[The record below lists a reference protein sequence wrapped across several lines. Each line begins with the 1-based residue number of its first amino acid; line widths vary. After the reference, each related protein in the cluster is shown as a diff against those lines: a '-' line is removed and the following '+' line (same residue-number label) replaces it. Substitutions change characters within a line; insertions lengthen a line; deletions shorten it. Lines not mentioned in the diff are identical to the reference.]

1 VAFYVWRVTNGAFDN
16 AENWSDVTTGAD
28 PAPTPPGPSDNV
40 DFNTAGGTITGNGS
54 VGPFTIEPGAAG
66 AWVFTGQITTPSG
79 SIESTTSFTTGA
91 VLTVTGST
99 DSNGYLPFGMT
110 LNAPVT
116 FDDATLASAAA
127 TLSVGAG
134 YSALAAAGASLTL
147 QDGSS
152 ATVLGA
158 VIGQGASG
166 TLTVTGSST
175 FSTVANASLNTTSG
189 TSGYLTIGQQ
199 STTSNG
205 TTDGNGTLIVTSNGT
220 VNVGSGFIIGL
231 DQGSIGS
238 ATIASG
244 GTISAQGGYTTIGA
258 EGGSF
263 GSLVVS
269 SGGTFSLGAN
279 SIAVGNQAGSVGSLT
294 VSSGGT
300 FTVTEAPQAA
310 NYVLEIGENAT
321 SGVFVNASGTVTVT
335 GSGALLTTN
344 DNPIA
349 VGLGGTGV
357 LNVLSGG
364 TVSAGTTNDAT
375 IAAISLGRAGSATVN
390 IAGPGSLLDLAGY
403 FYAGR
408 AGDATINV
416 TSSGSLVDTSISAG
430 DFAGIGDGGS
440 INGVFSDGGTA
451 SLNINTGGS
460 ASFGADLIAGYNGD
474 SGSISVSGGM
484 LTVASALDLGGGSL
498 ASGGEG
504 YLTVAGGGVVE
515 NTGGA
520 ITSAY
525 QLTAGISAGTT
536 GTILVSGPGSLVNEG
551 PNAARIGDYGDGS
564 LTVTDG
570 GTFDAASPDS
580 NLIPAFLVG
589 QYSGGSG
596 SVLVS
601 GAGSTLTA
609 SGYTDLGEGGTAT
622 VTIEDGAVFTGG
634 QVSSGSTPAENF
646 VIGGGNPTSNTET
659 GSANTPN
666 FGGSGLVEVL
676 SGGTLSSLAG
686 LRVGYRGDSGTLIVS
701 GGSSLAQ
708 AIASIRVG
716 TANNPTNDR
725 TGGNGT
731 VLVEGGATLRSLGPH
746 TSGTASVVIADTA
759 GTTGSITVTG
769 SGSLLDAGGDRIDVG
784 SEGGGTLLVSGGGT
798 VSAGSTYYSDAE
810 AGFSVGTSGGTGSAL
825 VTGSGSLIAVDGA
838 ISIDGSLSATSG
850 GSGVLAVSSGGTVT
864 TTGLTLWAGGSVSV
878 DSASLIQ
885 IGTAAV
891 PVTTTGLVI
900 EAGMSVAA
908 DGGTI
913 TGAVS
918 NEGTLSNAG
927 ALTISGDVTG
937 TGTLALAAGST
948 TAIDGSFTGQTI
960 EFSGSGDTLTLDSLL
975 GASSV
980 TQIQAGDTVDLAGV
994 TDAGFA
1000 DDTLSTPTGS
1010 MSFSGFAPGSVPVF
1024 MSDGMGGE
1032 EVYVA
1037 CYCVGTAILTV
1048 AGERPVET
1056 LCAGDF
1062 VVTQTGR
1069 ARTIRWLGR
1078 RSYAARFVA
1087 RHPNVQPIR
1096 LRAGALGGGLPR
1108 RDLLVSPEHA
1118 MFIDG
1123 ILVPARCLA
1132 NGSSIVQERGLERVD
1147 YVHVELES
1155 HDVILAEGAPSETFL
1170 DDNSRQM
1177 FHNSAEFA
1185 RLYPDAPAPGQFCAP
1200 KVDHG
1205 YELEAI
1211 RRRLAEVAG
1220 VVAVAA

>member
-1 VAFYVWRVTNGAFDN
+1 MAFYVWRVTNGAFDN
-16 AENWSDVTTGAD
+16 AENWNDVTTGAD

-175 FSTVANASLNTTSG
+175 FSTVADATLNTTSAS
-189 TSGYLTIGQQ
+189 SGYLIIGQQ

-205 TTDGNGTLIVTSNGT
+205 TTDGNGTLIVTSSGT

-258 EGGSF
+258 DGGSF

-300 FTVTEAPQAA
+300 FTVTEAPQSV

-474 SGSISVSGGM
+474 SGSISVSGGL

-580 NLIPAFLVG
+580 NVLTAFNVG
-589 QYSGGSG
+589 ANAGASGTVTLSGSG
-596 SVLVS
+596 STINVS
-601 GAGSTLTA
+601 GYAIF
-609 SGYTDLGEGGTAT
+609 GEGGNAT

-634 QVSSGSTPAENF
+634 QVSNGSTPGEAIA
-646 VIGGGNPTSNTET
+646 IGGGNLLSNLET
-659 GSANTPN
+659 GSAQTPN
-666 FGGSGLVEVL
+666 YGGSGLVQVL
-676 SGGTLSSLAG
+676 SGGTLSSVAG
-686 LRVGYRGDSGTLIVS
+686 IRIGYDGDSGTLVVS
-701 GGSSLAQ
+701 GDSLAE
-708 AIASIRVG
+708 ASGSIRVG
-716 TANNPTNDR
+716 TEYSSADGR
-725 TGGNGT
+725 AGGSGT
-731 VLVEGGATLRSLGPH
+731 VVVEGGATLRSLGPH
-746 TSGTASVVIADTA
+746 ITSDASIVIADAA
-759 GTTGSITVTG
+759 GTTGSITVAG
-769 SGSLLDAGGDRIDVG
+769 SGSLLDAGGDRVG
-784 SEGGGTLLVSGGGT
+784 VGTAGSGTLVVSSGGT
-798 VSAGSTYYSDAE
+798 VSAGSTFYSDTE
-810 AGFSVGTSGGTGSAL
+810 AGFSLGTSGGTGSVL
-825 VTGSGSLIAVDGA
+825 VTGSGSLIAIDGALTVDGN
-838 ISIDGSLSATSG
+838 LSASG
-850 GSGVLAVSSGGTVT
+850 GGTDLLTVTNGGTVT
-864 TTGLTLWAGGSVSV
+864 ATGLTLWAGGSVSV
-878 DSASLIQ
+878 DAASLVQ
-885 IGTAAV
+885 IGMAAV
-891 PVTTTGLVI
+891 PVSATGLVI

-918 NEGTLSNAG
+918 NEGALSNAG

-1123 ILVPARCLA
+1123 ILVPARCLV
-1132 NGSSIVQERGLERVD
+1132 NGISIVQERGLERVD

-1155 HDVILAEGAPSETFL
+1155 HDVLLAEGAPSETFL